1 MGKSIEQ
8 LLKANRHKLEV
19 IALRLTKDEE
29 DAKDLFQETACRV
42 WAHRDRFEPGT
53 DFRAWSCTIM
63 TNYFINQYRL
73 RQRRRR
79 LLKENSSL
87 NYLYAEGS
95 SRNLGEMY
103 LLSTEVMESLG
114 QIGDEFS
121 VPIRMSSEGY
131 PYQEITEQ
139 MGLPLNTLKSRI
151 HYGRKKLR
159 KIMD

>member
-8 LLKANRHKLEV
+8 LLEANRHKLEAV
-19 IALRLTKDEE
+19 ALRLTKDEE
-29 DAKDLFQETACRV
+29 AAKELFQETAYRV
-42 WAHRDRFEPGT
+42 WAHQDRFEPGT

-79 LLKENSSL
+79 LLQDNSSL

-95 SRNLGEMY
+95 SRNLGEMH
-103 LLSTEVMESLG
+103 LFRAEVMESLE
-114 QIGDEFS
+114 QIGDDFS
-121 VPIRMSSEGY
+121 TPIRMSSEGY

-151 HYGRKKLR
+151 HYGRKKL
-159 KIMD
+159 KAILK